1 MSIAPTSDT
10 PGDPPV
16 PMVPLLH
23 ELWPLPTTLPVSS
36 TPLPTTLP
44 VSSTPLIG
52 RERDVDAVGA
62 LLRRRDIRL
71 VTLTGP
77 GGVGKTRLAMQV
89 AADLAPEFAHGVVFV
104 ALAPVRDPALVV
116 PTIAQELGV
125 RATGRRPLVAQLKA
139 FLASRRMLL
148 VLDNFE
154 QVVEAALVVA
164 DLAATVPSLSVL
176 VTSRERLRLSIE
188 HAYLV
193 PPLALPAAREPVV
206 LERVAETAA
215 VRLFVE
221 RAQTV
226 QPDFTLSNANVQE
239 VAAICHRLDGLPLAL
254 ELAATR
260 VGILPPAA
268 MLARLAQRLPLLTG
282 GARDRPARQHTMRG
296 AIAWSEDL
304 LSPREQRLFRT
315 LAIFAG
321 GFTLTAAAAVV
332 PDAGT
337 DLLDGVISLA
347 DKGLLQPLLGSAA
360 EPRFRMLETIRE
372 YGCERM
378 TASGEAAAV
387 GTAHADYF
395 LRIATAAREQIEGPG
410 RLAAHD
416 QLRGEIENLRAA
428 VEWALSGGDAET
440 AQRLASE
447 LGRFWVNVGDLS
459 EGRAWLER
467 AVALN
472 GPSPPPT
479 RVEALYWA
487 AMFAILQDDKARA
500 TELGAEALRLARAC
514 GFRLGEALALIQ
526 LGDAAEADDPDRAE
540 ALTEEALALFH
551 QCGEPVWEGI
561 ALRRLGEIAG
571 RRGDRDGAAAWHEAA
586 FAIWRRLDHPWG
598 IPDALRTLADD
609 ALDRGDLNTA
619 RVRYQ
624 ASLVRWRDLRERLHM
639 SGCFAGLARVALA
652 TGQTTA
658 AAHLFGVVGALD
670 AAMGYTPPREL
681 HAAIAAVTDATR
693 AALGTAAFDAAWE
706 EGGALSLEQAV
717 AEALAVAAP
726 TVEVGAALVP
736 TRHETSENAP
746 SLVGLGLTPRER
758 NVLRLM
764 ISGLSNQ
771 DIADAL
777 FVSVGTVK
785 VHVTHILAKLGVKS
799 RAAAADYAHRHGL
812 A

>member
-1 MSIAPTSDT
+1 MSIAPAFNT
-10 PGDPPV
+10 PGDPPAPVV
-16 PMVPLLH
+16 PVLH
-23 ELWPLPTTLPVSS
+23 ELW
-36 TPLPTTLP
+36 PLPTTLP

-62 LLRRRDIRL
+62 LLRRGDIRL

-89 AADLAPEFAHGVVFV
+89 AANLAPEFAHGVVFV

-116 PTIAQELGV
+116 PAIAQELGV
-125 RATGRRPLVAQLKA
+125 RAAGRRPLVAHLKA
-139 FLASRRMLL
+139 FLASRHMLL

-164 DLAATVPSLSVL
+164 DLATSVPSLSVL

-188 HAYLV
+188 HAYPV
-193 PPLALPAAREPVV
+193 SPLALPAAREPAV

-226 QPDFTLSNANVQE
+226 QPDFALSNANVQD
-239 VAAICHRLDGLPLAL
+239 VADICHRLDGLPLAL

-268 MLARLAQRLPLLTG
+268 LLTRLAQRLPLLTG

-296 AIAWSEDL
+296 TIAWSEDL
-304 LSPREQRLFRT
+304 LSPWEQRLFRT
-315 LAIFAG
+315 LAVFAD

-332 PDAGT
+332 PDPGT
-337 DLLDGVISLA
+337 DLLDGISSLA
-347 DKGLLQPLLGSAA
+347 DKGLLQPMSDSPA

-372 YGCERM
+372 YGLERT

-387 GTAHADYF
+387 GAAHAAYF
-395 LRIATAAREQIEGPG
+395 LRVATTAREQIEGPG

-416 QLRGEIENLRAA
+416 RLQGEVENLRAA
-428 VEWALSGGDAET
+428 LEWALSGGDAET

-447 LGRFWVNVGDLS
+447 LARFWVNHGDLS

-467 AVALN
+467 AVALI
-472 GPSPPPT
+472 GPSPPLI

-487 AMFAILQDDKARA
+487 AEFAILQDEKART
-500 TELGAEALRLARAC
+500 TELGAEALLLARAC
-514 GFRLGEALALIQ
+514 GFRLGEARALIQ
-526 LGDAAEADDPDRAE
+526 LGDAAEAHDPDRAE
-540 ALTEEALALFH
+540 ALTEEAIALLR
-551 QCGEPVWEGI
+551 QLDEPVWEGL
-561 ALRRLGEIAG
+561 ALRRLGEIVS
-571 RRGDRDGAAAWHEAA
+571 RRGDQDGAAAWHEAA

-609 ALDRGDLNTA
+609 ALARGDVDTA

-652 TGQTTA
+652 TGQTEA
-658 AAHLFGVVGALD
+658 AARLFGVVGALD
-670 AAMGYTPPREL
+670 AAMGYAHPREL
-681 HAAIAAVTDATR
+681 HAAIAAATDATR
-693 AALGTAAFDAAWE
+693 VALGAAAFDAAWK

-717 AEALAVAAP
+717 AEALAVTAPEVEVDASLAP
-726 TVEVGAALVP
+726 TRREPSSLAPPQPGAA
-736 TRHETSENAP
+736 
-746 SLVGLGLTPRER
+746 LTPRER
-758 NVLRLM
+758 EVLRMLA
-764 ISGLSNQ
+764 SGRSNQ
-771 DIADAL
+771 DIADVL
-777 FVSVGTVK
+777 FLSVGTVK

-799 RAAAADYAHRHGL
+799 RAAATDYAHRHGL